1 MEDGSGCWNRLSIHI
16 DTIGPHYVSS
26 LFIAVEFLMRQR
38 SARFFI
44 ARRKALEMIGLSDQL
59 ESAEMLIQA
68 HLDYREARDGLSTF
82 EDD

>member
-1 MEDGSGCWNRLSIHI
+1 MEDDGTGCWNRHESTI
-16 DTIGPHYVSS
+16 DTNPILLDLIIFYV
-26 LFIAVEFLMRQR
+26 E
-38 SARFFI
+38 FI